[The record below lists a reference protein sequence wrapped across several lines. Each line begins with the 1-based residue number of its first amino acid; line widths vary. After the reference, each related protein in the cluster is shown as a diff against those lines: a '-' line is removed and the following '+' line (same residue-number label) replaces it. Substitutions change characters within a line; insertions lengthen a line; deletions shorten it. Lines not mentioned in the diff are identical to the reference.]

1 MFKGFN
7 MFNINKLSKKEL
19 IQEIVQADIEQ
30 KTNVVDFLQDYY
42 DLKFTH
48 SEIESIFLE
57 YGLDKDYIH
66 ADSYIETDKHLMG
79 PL

>member
-79 PL
+79 SL

>member
-1 MFKGFN
+1 
-7 MFNINKLSKKEL
+7 MFNINKLSKKDL
-19 IQEIVQADIEQ
+19 IREIVQADIEQ
-30 KTNVVDFLQDYY
+30 KTNVFDFLQDYY

-57 YGLDKDYIH
+57 YGLDQDYINS
-66 ADSYIETDKHLMG
+66 DSYIETENTKRG

>member
-1 MFKGFN
+1 

-48 SEIESIFLE
+48 SEIELIFLE
-57 YGLDKDYIH
+57 YGLDQDYIN